1 MTLSAPQSA
10 RNIHLPRQPK
20 QDPTREAPPKEDHVD
35 QLAKKKRPND
45 NTSVSKGYEKGSP
58 RVAPQKH
65 KPLRIDTVH
74 PEVIDS
80 WRNPEEVAL
89 DINNFASEVRFGVN
103 RTGENFLHSVIL
115 YLCPPDEPSSTVDGP
130 RRMPYK
136 LPPEAERFL
145 QRFVLDKPELLGQKD
160 FRKIIPICT
169 GAEKLPTFIFMI
181 FDLVIPEHTRE
192 RLKVP
197 TGDGRPC
204 EHCPLQ
210 EVSPGLRS
218 FFPAREQNSSS
229 DIDDLE
235 PSAPTDD
242 QEGQKIINGKDR
254 DASLDE
260 TCLHG
265 QIDVKRMLEQEEVF
279 TKGLA
284 DVMETD
290 GLTSLVLMSLLDTN
304 RFDDGQDNHQLVEF
318 PSFESILRL
327 CPESTFAAATSN
339 TGRTLLQQAALA
351 FGTRRLKYSLVYK
364 VIEALVRR
372 SPASIFIGT
381 KVDDDKLPNVYHMLG
396 NLETT
401 TGKWEDDGTPSPQEW
416 ISKARDLIKR
426 ECIGYNGPLDDDK
439 TNKDLRAR
447 KITLLYNKENFER
460 KLCFNL
466 GSKSNIIF
474 DQEYIDV
481 IKDNSG
487 TNAQLETVLEFV
499 RLPNWKPEGG
509 KRYQPKRGQHTIAE
523 TMIPPTETLD
533 PYISIFGWLWD
544 TCRVKKIFTLEVD
557 DVSDEPH
564 TNVGIR
570 EALRGISADE
580 PDGTRDFE
588 IEVWKWKKF
597 DICVE
602 TIAKSAPGVHEV
614 HLYSRGNVAVL
625 RGWSCR
631 SGLAQLKRLREVHV
645 EIHAK
650 NTKDHDDCVRY
661 WETFKARVRKHCPR
675 LGQDDIKMYD
685 GRKSGSSQENV
696 TTTVRGAGQGAD
708 STRPKQQE
716 WIKELSGFKAWI
728 QSLIPNKKQKPRVKV
743 GILDDG
749 ADLANLHGMQ
759 RGWSFRADQQEYFM
773 GPCEHGTQMATCVRD
788 ICPMA
793 DLYIGRLDDSRQHE
807 PNEKF
812 TVESCAKAL
821 GWALNE
827 GADVISM
834 SWTYSKS
841 PFDFY
846 KGEFEKL
853 IKETVQD
860 ERAALFGS
868 LPDMGHNHPA
878 DKFAP
883 VGLDGVMKI
892 SSSTPSGAVSD
903 SNRLEKSD
911 FLLPGEETRD
921 ADGNL
926 TLKGS
931 SYATAYAA
939 GLAALVLY
947 TFRTLEVLGER
958 EGNASPDARLARD
971 ALLVAK
977 KPNGMRR
984 IFEAMAPVKRG
995 KDSIVG
1001 PFVQPSTDVLRP
1013 PKDKGPGE
1021 NIVKLRH
1028 IVNTLVT
1035 GAVKTEVLGE
1045 R

>member
-1 MTLSAPQSA
+1 
-10 RNIHLPRQPK
+10 
-20 QDPTREAPPKEDHVD
+20 
-35 QLAKKKRPND
+35 
-45 NTSVSKGYEKGSP
+45 
-58 RVAPQKH
+58 
-65 KPLRIDTVH
+65 
-74 PEVIDS
+74 
-80 WRNPEEVAL
+80 
-89 DINNFASEVRFGVN
+89 
-103 RTGENFLHSVIL
+103 
-115 YLCPPDEPSSTVDGP
+115 
-130 RRMPYK
+130 MPYE
-136 LPPEAERFL
+136 LPLEAKRCL
-145 QRFVLDKPELLGQKD
+145 QRFVFDKPELLGMKD
-160 FRKIIPICT
+160 HRKVIPILQ
-169 GAEKLPTFIFMI
+169 GANELPAFIFMI
-181 FDLVIPEHTRE
+181 FDLVIPEQTRE
-192 RLKVP
+192 RLKAP
-197 TGDGRPC
+197 TGGGRPC
-204 EHCPLQ
+204 ERCPLQ

-218 FFPAREQNSSS
+218 FFPAKEQNWVGEN
-229 DIDDLE
+229 DVNDL
-235 PSAPTDD
+235 PSSAPTDD
-242 QEGQKIINGKDR
+242 QEGQRMDGNDQ
-254 DASLDE
+254 DAKLDKP
-260 TCLHG
+260 CLHD
-265 QIDVKRMLEQEEVF
+265 QIDVELMLEREEAF

-284 DVMETD
+284 EVVKPEDRAK
-290 GLTSLVLMSLLDTN
+290 LVLEYLLDTN

-327 CPESTFAAATSN
+327 CPQSIFTEATFN
-339 TGRTLLQQAALA
+339 GGMTLLQHAALA
-351 FGTRRLKYSLVYK
+351 FGGRRLNYPLVFE

-372 SPASIFIGT
+372 SPASIFTRT
-381 KVDDDKLPNVYHMLG
+381 KTEDGKPTNVYHVLG
-396 NLETT
+396 NLETVT
-401 TGKWEDDGTPSPQEW
+401 STWENDGTLLPQEW

-426 ECIGYNGPLDDDK
+426 ECIGYNGSLDDDPYLKDDDPTSK
-439 TNKDLRAR
+439 TMRAR
-447 KITLLYNKENFER
+447 KISLLYNEENSER

-466 GSKSNIIF
+466 GSKSNVII

-487 TNAQLETVLEFV
+487 TDVQLETIQEFV

-509 KRYQPKRGQHTIAE
+509 KRYQPKGEQDAIAE
-523 TMIPPTETLD
+523 TMTPLTETLD
-533 PYISIFGWLWD
+533 PYISIFDWLRD
-544 TCRVKKIFTLEVD
+544 TCGVEKIFSLEVD

-570 EALRGISADE
+570 EALRGIS
-580 PDGTRDFE
+580 PDKPEGTRDFE
-588 IEVWKWKKF
+588 IGVWKWKKF

-602 TIAKSAPGVHEV
+602 TIAESAPGVHEV
-614 HLYSRGNVAVL
+614 HLYSSGNVAVL

-631 SGLAQLKRLREVHV
+631 SGLAQLKGLREVHV

-675 LGQDDIKMYD
+675 LGPDDIKMHD
-685 GRKSGSSQENV
+685 GRKGGSGQEGG
-696 TTTVRGAGQGAD
+696 TTTVKGADQGAN

-716 WIKELSGFKAWI
+716 WIKELLGFKGWI
-728 QSLIPNKKQKPRVKV
+728 QSLIPDKKKKPRVKV

-749 ADLANLHGMQ
+749 ADLANLNGTQ

-773 GPCEHGTQMATCVRD
+773 GSCEHGTQMATCVRD

-793 DLYIGRLDDSRQHE
+793 ELYIGRLDDAREHE
-807 PNEKF
+807 PNQKF
-812 TVESCAKAL
+812 TVASCTKAL
-821 GWALNE
+821 RWALSQ

-841 PFDFY
+841 PHDSHKGDF
-846 KGEFEKL
+846 EAL
-853 IKETVQD
+853 ISETVQK

-892 SSSTPSGAVSD
+892 SSSTPSGAVSE
-903 SNRLEKSD
+903 SNLLEKSD

-947 TFRTLEVLGER
+947 TFRTLEVLG
-958 EGNASPDARLARD
+958 GGPGSTSADADLARE

-984 IFEAMAPVKRG
+984 IFEAMALGERG
-995 KDSIVG
+995 KDSVVG
-1001 PFVQPSTDVLRP
+1001 PFVQPSAVVLRAP
-1013 PKDKGPGE
+1013 EHRVPGSDLA
-1021 NIVKLRH
+1021 KLRD

-1035 GAVKTEVLGE
+1035 RAVRTEVLGQ